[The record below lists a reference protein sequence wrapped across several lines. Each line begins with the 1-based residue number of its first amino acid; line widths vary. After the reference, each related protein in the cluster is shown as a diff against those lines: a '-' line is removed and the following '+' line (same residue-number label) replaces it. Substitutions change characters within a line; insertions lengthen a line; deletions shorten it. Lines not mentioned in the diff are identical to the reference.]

1 MKKIIIFGTGRYG
14 CEAKE
19 FFGKENIL
27 FFVDNNKE
35 IQGKQVDG
43 IEVMAPEKIKD
54 SIDDA
59 VVVLA
64 ASDFYTEQM
73 RYQLLD
79 DGVEQT
85 LSYFFVKSYI
95 REKKYPYMSSFPS
108 VILRRMCI
116 V

>member
-1 MKKIIIFGTGRYG
+1 MKKVIIFGTGRYG

-35 IQGKQVDG
+35 IQGKHVDG
-43 IEVMAPEKIKD
+43 IEVVTPKKIKENINN
-54 SIDDA
+54 S
-59 VVVLA
+59 VVLLA

-85 LSYFFVKSYI
+85 LSYFLLNHISE
-95 REKKYPYMSSFPS
+95 RKKYPYMSFFLS
-108 VILRRMCI
+108 VILKRMCI